1 MENNFLMVGSKIVS
15 KLPWNYRSGRNP
27 PLCFPGTWTVLAAR
41 DLSGK
46 HLVGKWGDGG
56 SGSASISSRKTHC
69 KSWGL
74 LCEPPAE
81 RCPHRPGWHQWS
93 LGLQKDS
100 EKLSQLW
107 PWTPSILKLPLF
119 HPWWMEWNI
128 YTIGYDVAAALKIVQ
143 SMVGEEEII
152 TVQHWTVMFNTNAL
166 GKWYICFLSLTIT
179 WCYHCYGWKIL
190 WLSVTI
196 ICYCYCCYGW
206 KIALYHCDNQRQ
218 SMVSTNHVTP
228 WPWSCWNVMQCSDN
242 FLTWH
247 LRVGSVNV
255 TLYIM
260 YKV

>member
-1 MENNFLMVGSKIVS
+1 MKLSIRSKPTLV
-15 KLPWNYRSGRNP
+15 LPRYMNRFS
-27 PLCFPGTWTVLAAR
+27 
-41 DLSGK
+41 
-46 HLVGKWGDGG
+46 
-56 SGSASISSRKTHC
+56 SSRSLRQTPCRKMRGWGFGFCLNIFEKNSLQELRITLWASSRALSSQARVTSV
-69 KSWGL
+69 KSWSSKRFWKAFPVVALNPFHSKTAPVSSMMDGMEYL
-74 LCEPPAE
+74 YY
-81 RCPHRPGWHQWS
+81 RVWRRRHS
-93 LGLQKDS
+93 KDCS
-100 EKLSQLW
+100 
-107 PWTPSILKLPLF
+107 
-119 HPWWMEWNI
+119 
-128 YTIGYDVAAALKIVQ
+128 
-143 SMVGEEEII
+143 II
-152 TVQHWTVMFNTNAL
+152 TVQHWTVMFITNAL
-166 GKWYICFLSLTIT
+166 GKWNICFLSQTIA